1 MKKCFSFLLFFCMLF
16 SVCQAYASE
25 SGIPT
30 GAEVDYAGVWFPM
43 TELGLQ
49 VYLPYEDWGIF
60 DDKEV
65 YLAAGD
71 TDGAQIMW
79 IEVFE
84 NTDGYTQD
92 AILNEFSTSVYEG
105 AYELDFTNVRLTC
118 FEYAADD
125 ETERI
130 CAVTLSADFKYV
142 CYFYF
147 SPNSMLAQQ
156 IISTISLLGTNIDGV
171 NVW

>member
-1 MKKCFSFLLFFCMLF
+1 MKKCISFLLFFCVLF
-16 SVCQAYASE
+16 GGCQAFASE
-25 SGIPT
+25 NGIQT
-30 GAEVDYAGVWFPM
+30 GVEVDYVGVWFPL

-60 DDKEV
+60 DDREI

-71 TDGAQIMW
+71 TDGAQVMW
-79 IEVFE
+79 IELLE

-92 AILNEFSTSVYEG
+92 AILNEFLSSEYEG
-105 AYELDFTNVRLTC
+105 AYEIDFTNVRTTC
-118 FEYAADD
+118 FEYAAED

-130 CAVTLSADFKYV
+130 CAVTLSADFKYI

-156 IISTISLLGTNIDGV
+156 IISTISLLGTNIGDAV
-171 NVW
+171 NW